1 MKRLIIMALGIALVV
16 GILKRRERQACCGMP
31 DGGIDCCR

>member
-16 GILKRRERQACCGMP
+16 GIMKRRDRHTCCGMP
-31 DGGIDCCR
+31 DGGINCCQ